1 MSTETRLEVLSKLR
15 SAKNELD
22 AIERLQSEKNKLEA
36 YKKDTS
42 ISAHA
47 YKTNSAAELVAD
59 RQKNIDRAWSEIKA
73 NTWISWLLM
82 IVGVAIAFGANKLGY
97 GGVFA
102 PIILGSIA
110 VFFISRFILKK
121 RESSRHSHIFDE
133 IYQKYEKK
141 IADAER
147 NDQLAE
153 AAYHKAVAADQAKR
167 AAEVQPKLDN
177 IEHQIRLHRQNFIN
191 MNLLSFEDVDQ
202 KPELISQM
210 LRLIESGRADNVKE
224 CFRLIDEEE
233 YRKKEEARRRAE
245 EEQRREEERK
255 RNSPGRIYVYVGEPR
270 SGGEWKVPRNE
281 ITIDGQSY
289 GPGTIPYKE
298 IVLQPGWHTICVAIQ
313 YTSEYIYRS
322 DTIQFNLDGCGEKYY
337 QFFIKSPHRG
347 VEIKECASR
356 SDLSRHP

>member
-1 MSTETRLEVLSKLR
+1 
-15 SAKNELD
+15 
-22 AIERLQSEKNKLEA
+22 
-36 YKKDTS
+36 
-42 ISAHA
+42 
-47 YKTNSAAELVAD
+47 
-59 RQKNIDRAWSEIKA
+59 
-73 NTWISWLLM
+73 
-82 IVGVAIAFGANKLGY
+82 
-97 GGVFA
+97 
-102 PIILGSIA
+102 
-110 VFFISRFILKK
+110 
-121 RESSRHSHIFDE
+121 
-133 IYQKYEKK
+133 
-141 IADAER
+141 
-147 NDQLAE
+147 
-153 AAYHKAVAADQAKR
+153 
-167 AAEVQPKLDN
+167 
-177 IEHQIRLHRQNFIN
+177 

-255 RNSPGRIYVYVGEPR
+255 RNSPGRVYVYVGEPR

-337 QFFIKSPHRG
+337 QFFIESPHRG